1 MVFVIIFGLAEL
13 FERISIFEFFAIFV
27 RQLYQISIEM
37 LPIGA
42 ILGIIVI
49 VWALLFWILD
59 QNSSDPAYAD
69 ITGFGNALI
78 DSYRLAL
85 GDFEVADNFGEDKN
99 FIFWTVFFI
108 GTLISLLIILNMV
121 IAVMGAAFTKIE
133 ENQQSYIYRSK
144 IKLIIENHHRLND
157 SIKD

>member
-1 MVFVIIFGLAEL
+1 M
-13 FERISIFEFFAIFV
+13 
-27 RQLYQISIEM
+27 
-37 LPIGA
+37 
-42 ILGIIVI
+42 
-49 VWALLFWILD
+49 
-59 QNSSDPAYAD
+59 
-69 ITGFGNALI
+69 I

-85 GDFEVADNFGEDKN
+85 GDFEVAENFGEDKN

-157 SIKD
+157 SIKDQLKEYKYLLAVDVDPEVDPIEKESVETRLSS